1 MIEKERLMT
10 FRNYAAMKGVTVPTV
25 YLWERNGKI
34 NVENMDG
41 VKFVVLTDEEV
52 KQRESLFSQHPTKG
66 LHRIGDV
73 MSAMFNGKAEDV
85 K

>member
-52 KQRESLFSQHPTKG
+52 KQRKE
-66 LHRIGDV
+66 
-73 MSAMFNGKAEDV
+73 AV

>member
-1 MIEKERLMT
+1 MT

-52 KQRESLFSQHPTKG
+52 KQRKE
-66 LHRIGDV
+66 
-73 MSAMFNGKAEDV
+73 AV